1 MLSKLAF
8 RNMKRSARDYLVYV
22 LTMTLVTALVYAFSS
37 LIFQKNFIKNVG
49 WNDMMGMMVIVASV
63 FVVLIAA
70 WLIGYM
76 VRFIL
81 EKRSGEF
88 AIYLLLGMKKKRIA
102 KLYMRETLL
111 LGSGAFLLG
120 LVLGILLQQVLQAVL
135 LGMLREEY
143 HLRVSLHPYTFLMTL
158 LCYYGCYLLALLRCG
173 KKFRKMNIHD
183 LMEEKRK
190 NEEIHESHEGIKRI
204 LLPVSV
210 GMILLF
216 WAVFGMLRDA
226 GQIVAFL
233 IGLVITIYLFYIGVS
248 AWITCYIRKR
258 GSAIYRGQN
267 LFLLRQF
274 ASKMRSMQF
283 TMGTLTALFTLA
295 LMGAS
300 VALMFMDYQ
309 NTLLDK
315 KFPFDVQVYNNDV
328 EEVFQ
333 GEKRIL
339 EEYAP
344 LKECYTYHIYMD
356 RSSQANTWM
365 YTNLDAFG
373 TMYRKKDG
381 SPDMEKIEEM
391 LKEDITYCQYD
402 TYMGESDYNKLRAML
417 GYPKVRLGQDSYLI
431 HVKERLRKQVE
442 DMPED
447 MRIMDAA
454 EKHTLSCAG
463 IYSEAFSQDGQ
474 NGGDYVI
481 VVPDEVLGRME
492 PYYSELAAKLDGAA
506 PKDLQ
511 GRLEQLHTEEEKDFG
526 GHGMEMAMSNN
537 GCIGSDTIL
546 NYAVDI
552 LVRDQLIPEA
562 KLLLASIIFPLFY
575 IGMVFLCVAVTV
587 LSVQQLSDSAKH
599 RQRYDVLKKLGLRKG
614 KIGRII
620 LKQLSMYYLCPV
632 LLAIVI
638 SGKMIFYLSRL
649 FVRETGVP
657 SAPAI
662 YFGKSILLFLGIYL
676 VYFIVTYIGFR
687 RNVEEI
693 ER

>member
-1 MLSKLAF
+1 MLGKLAF

-37 LIFQKNFIKNVG
+37 LIFRKDFIKIDV
-49 WNDMMGMMVIVASV
+49 WNDMMGTMVIVASV

-81 EKRSGEF
+81 EKRSSEF
-88 AIYLLLGMKKKRIA
+88 GIYLLLGMKKKKIA
-102 KLYMRETLL
+102 GLYMRETLL

-135 LGMLREEY
+135 LGMLQEAY
-143 HLRVSLHPYTFLMTL
+143 HLQVMLHPYTLLMTF
-158 LCYYGCYLLALLRCG
+158 LCYYGCYLLALLRCR

-190 NEEIHESHEGIKRI
+190 NEEIHESHEGRKRI

-216 WAVFGMLRDA
+216 WAVFGSRRNG
-226 GQIVAFL
+226 GQTAAFL
-233 IGLVITIYLFYIGVS
+233 IGLVLTIYLFYIGVS

-274 ASKMRSMQF
+274 SSKIRSMQF

-300 VALMFMDYQ
+300 IALMFMDYQ

-315 KFPFDVQVYNNDV
+315 KFPFDVQIYSNDV
-328 EEVFQ
+328 KEDFQ
-333 GEKRIL
+333 DEKKIL
-339 EEYAP
+339 QAYAP

-356 RSSQANTWM
+356 LSSQANTWM
-365 YTNLDAFG
+365 YANLDAFG

-381 SPDMEKIEEM
+381 TPDIDKIEEM

-402 TYMGESDYNKLRAML
+402 TYMGASDYNRLRAML
-417 GYPKVRLGQDSYLI
+417 GYPQVKVGQDSYLL

-442 DMPED
+442 GMPED
-447 MRIMDAA
+447 LRIMDAS
-454 EKHTLSCAG
+454 EKHPLTCAG
-463 IYSEAFSQDGQ
+463 IYSEAFSQNGQ

-481 VVPDEVLGRME
+481 VVPDEVLERME
-492 PYYSELAAKLDGAA
+492 PYYSELAASLDGAT
-506 PKDLQ
+506 PKGLQ
-511 GRLEQLHTEEEKDFG
+511 SRLEKLHSGEEKDFG
-526 GHGMEMAMSNN
+526 GHGVEIAMSNN

-546 NYAVDI
+546 TYATDI
-552 LVRDQLIPEA
+552 LVRDQLIPEV
-562 KLLLASIIFPLFY
+562 KLLLASVIFPLFY
-575 IGMVFLCVAVTV
+575 IGVVFLCVAVTV
-587 LSVQQLSDSAKH
+587 LSVQQLSDSAKY
-599 RQRYDVLKKLGLRKG
+599 RQRYDVLKKLGLKKAEIG
-614 KIGRII
+614 KVI
-620 LKQLSMYYLCPV
+620 LKQLSLYYLCPV

-638 SGKMIFYLSRL
+638 SGKMILHLSRL
-649 FVRETGVP
+649 FVRATGVP
-657 SAPAI
+657 SVPAV
-662 YFGKSILLFLGIYL
+662 YFGESILLFLGIYL

-687 RNVEEI
+687 KNVEEI
-693 ER
+693 QD